1 MRTTTSYNTDIPRF
15 INNSDTDSVAW
26 GLEQVNDSL
35 RYLTGKFYFNEASY
49 TTLTV
54 TQQQFYSL
62 PPDAKKLIDI
72 TVLIGGFLWTPNYC
86 PNRRLWDILNTQTAL
101 YQDYPSYFFPYYN
114 QVGIFPTPSSSGNTI
129 TMNYERRIVDLT
141 MADVTQTTASSTVIA
156 TNGSKTIT
164 ASGATF
170 LNWMVGQWIRIPFT
184 SSNATSGDNVWYQIA
199 AVTSSTVITLFA
211 PYQGTTISGASFT
224 VGQVPLL
231 TEDYQDLPLYRM
243 GYIYY
248 TTRLK
253 DKVRADQYKALYDEG
268 FEALNKEYGQK
279 ITSPVLIDDD
289 TPIYNPNLFAR
300 NLSGN

>member
-35 RYLTGKFYFNEASY
+35 RYLTGKFYFNEATY
-49 TTLTV
+49 TTNTV
-54 TQQQFYSL
+54 SQQQFYSL
-62 PPDAKKLIDI
+62 PPQAKKLIDI

-129 TMNYERRIVDLT
+129 TMNYETRITDLI
-141 MADVTQTTASSTVIA
+141 MSDVTQTTSSTTVSA
-156 TNGSKTIT
+156 TNGSATIV
-164 ASGATF
+164 AAGNAF
-170 LNWMVGQWIRIPFT
+170 LNWMIGQWIRIPFST
-184 SSNATSGDNVWYQIA
+184 TNSTSGDNQWYQIL
-199 AVTSSTVITLFA
+199 AVPSATTLTLYA
-211 PYQGTTISGASFT
+211 PYQGVSITGASFT

-231 TEDYQDLPLYRM
+231 AEDYQDLPLYRM

-253 DKVRADQYKALYDEG
+253 DTIRAAQYKALYDEG
-268 FEALNKEYGQK
+268 FDMLNKEYGQK

-289 TPIYNPNLFAR
+289 LPVYNPNLFAR
-300 NLSGN
+300 NLTGN